1 MKLLPYALGSVVFMV
16 IVFALYVHSLPP
28 TIFIESFEQT
38 INSVNTDGGNR
49 GVTFEE
55 AMQQAEMMTGGVVE
69 LEEDVVNLD
78 GDSL

>member
-1 MKLLPYALGSVVFMV
+1 MVF
-16 IVFALYVHSLPP
+16 VFALYVHSLPP
-28 TIFIESFEQT
+28 TISIESFEQT

-55 AMQQAEMMTGGVVE
+55 AMQQAEMMTSGVVE
-69 LEEDVVNLD
+69 EEDVVNLD